1 MKKVATTQ
9 SKMKKAMTILGAMMI
24 SALFF
29 TSCATVQHAKFTSV
43 ENLFQLKLNSSLEE
57 VISLLGSKPYNILS
71 NQIDGYT
78 IYTYKYKIIERTVN
92 PNLVNSRGGETTGT
106 EVYNGKEQTVFM
118 FFKANKLEAFVTTDG
133 RKDSPAL
140 IMLNNTLYTLTK
152 DKEKYIIVPT
162 TMEEPKDN
170 INIFGKKKKKKL
182 ASEMLY

>member
-1 MKKVATTQ
+1 
-9 SKMKKAMTILGAMMI
+9 
-24 SALFF
+24 
-29 TSCATVQHAKFTSV
+29 
-43 ENLFQLKLNSSLEE
+43 
-57 VISLLGSKPYNILS
+57 
-71 NQIDGYT
+71 
-78 IYTYKYKIIERTVN
+78 
-92 PNLVNSRGGETTGT
+92 
-106 EVYNGKEQTVFM
+106 M